1 MVTGRA
7 WKSNARRT
15 GRIVRAGTRTLITNG
30 VNYAPG
36 EGLAALTEE
45 AEDDVAEDALTWQL
59 VLQAHFAGFGVDV
72 DVRVHACEAVV
83 ALARSD
89 DGVMC
94 AQRCQ
99 LVPLIKRLLLDPT
112 DSAIRLKAAEAVH
125 ALAKNFR
132 GQSLLC
138 QRDLDCHLACKRQR
152 KREWFEALI
161 YLERRYHR
169 VAADAARIQY
179 EIGLWQMYANKFLPP
194 DRFMP
199 LVDWNVRAWLD
210 DGRGGMIDD
219 GVIEGDEDAVRT
231 KKNQQWE
238 LVKEVLFGKVDEEKA
253 RRQDAI
259 ERRNERR
266 RKKAAERAKQE
277 AEMTVPQC
285 LAQLLLD
292 DDELVVE
299 RAVKAVGAMLQGLRD
314 AGGRRLPQEA
324 ERRMLLNATQD
335 RRGSCT
341 APRGF
346 TAHGNFPS
354 TERTRTPL

>member
-1 MVTGRA
+1 M
-7 WKSNARRT
+7 
-15 GRIVRAGTRTLITNG
+15 
-30 VNYAPG
+30 
-36 EGLAALTEE
+36 
-45 AEDDVAEDALTWQL
+45 WQL

-83 ALARSD
+83 ALAKSD

-219 GVIEGDEDAVRT
+219 GVIEGDEDAVRQ

-259 ERRNERR
+259 ERRKERR

-324 ERRMLLNATQD
+324 ERRMLLNARKIAGPSVPHGGALQRTETSRA
-335 RRGSCT
+335 RRG
-341 APRGF
+341 RGRRSEEHF
-346 TAHGNFPS
+346 
-354 TERTRTPL
+354 R